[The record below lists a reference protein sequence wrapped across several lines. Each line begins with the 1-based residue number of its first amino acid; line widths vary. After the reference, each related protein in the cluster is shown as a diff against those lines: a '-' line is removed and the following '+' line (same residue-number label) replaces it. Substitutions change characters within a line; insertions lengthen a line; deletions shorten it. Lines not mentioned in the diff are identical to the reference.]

1 MIHRHMD
8 HNNDGRITVKEFL
21 SAAHTAHS
29 ASEMPLLHEHQVLK
43 RKIVAL
49 LAAVDDES
57 GGGDGVAEEH
67 AFSDEE
73 LVAVYDV
80 NGPNG
85 LLKLLTELN
94 LLSRLHGDDG
104 QDKRPP
110 ADVLMSLDISGHG
123 QITLAQLL
131 GVISHLEDLQP
142 PSSSSPAPSRGR
154 DRRMSVMQVAIQ
166 GSSTTDGMMAMGS
179 SGGDN
184 GSSGDNSSPA
194 AGTGDES
201 VNVQMRPKKDPGTM
215 DMAFSPLKRRSSV
228 TDVDGMAV
236 AQLRRQGSLKQAS
249 QLRVTQENRTTA
261 SQKQF
266 QRHSQELEQR
276 QMEVMREAN
285 AMQTAANNA
294 ARIANNR
301 REARERWKEVV
312 LPMPWDV

>member
-1 MIHRHMD
+1 M
-8 HNNDGRITVKEFL
+8 
-21 SAAHTAHS
+21 
-29 ASEMPLLHEHQVLK
+29 
-43 RKIVAL
+43 
-49 LAAVDDES
+49 
-57 GGGDGVAEEH
+57 
-67 AFSDEE
+67 
-73 LVAVYDV
+73 
-80 NGPNG
+80 
-85 LLKLLTELN
+85 
-94 LLSRLHGDDG
+94 SRC
-104 QDKRPP
+104 
-110 ADVLMSLDISGHG
+110 
-123 QITLAQLL
+123 
-131 GVISHLEDLQP
+131 
-142 PSSSSPAPSRGR
+142 
-154 DRRMSVMQVAIQ
+154 DRRRRIQ
-166 GSSTTDGMMAMGS
+166 DFE
-179 SGGDN
+179 
-184 GSSGDNSSPA
+184 P
-194 AGTGDES
+194 
-201 VNVQMRPKKDPGTM
+201 